1 MFSEKAERVKAPAT
15 KPRDLSFI
23 HKAHVVEGEDWL

>member
-1 MFSEKAERVKAPAT
+1 MLSEMAEGVKATAT

-23 HKAHVVEGEDWL
+23 HKAHVVEGED